1 MNICIDAFGNLNE
14 DTGGKNY
21 LVNLIKNLQDIDKVN
36 FYFIFINQLDADLF
50 QIYNKNFSLI
60 SLSNKR
66 VNFYKK
72 IFIKQFII
80 PKLVKKLKIDRV
92 YFPDNFGCIFYKT
105 NYLLFI
111 QNLIIFYKTREIRGL
126 KKYYRIFL
134 MKLSTKKA
142 KSIIVPSLISK
153 ELLIQKFKIIPEK
166 IKVIYHGID
175 ENYFSSNF
183 NEDFEKQVIKKFNLN
198 RKYILYVS
206 ALWEYKNHSVLIYAF
221 EKLMK
226 EENLNLDLVLV
237 GKGAITN
244 RKYLDYLYELPKK
257 LNIKNNVIFTGDVDK
272 EHLKYIYKNAE
283 VFVMP
288 SMCESFGFPVVEAM
302 ASRIPVIS
310 SSSFALKE
318 IVDDAGILID
328 ASNYEDIY
336 NALKKVIFD
345 SELRDELIYRG
356 KQRVKLFSWRKCASE
371 TLSALLRL

>member
-1 MNICIDAFGNLNE
+1 MNIGIDAVGNLSE

-21 LVNLIKNLQDIDKVN
+21 LINLIKNLQDIDKTN

-50 QIYNKNFSLI
+50 QIYNKNFNLI
-60 SLSNKR
+60 PVSDKR
-66 VNFYKK
+66 LNFLKK

-92 YFPDNFGCIFYKT
+92 YFPDNFGCIFFKIS
-105 NYLLFI
+105 YLLFI

-198 RKYILYVS
+198 KKYILYVS
-206 ALWEYKNHSVLIYAF
+206 ALWEYKNHPVLIYAF

-226 EENLNLDLVLV
+226 EDNLNLDLVLV

-244 RKYLDYLYELPKK
+244 RKYLDYLYELPEK

-272 EHLKYIYKNAE
+272 EYLKYIYKNAE

-302 ASRIPVIS
+302 ASGIPVIS
-310 SSSFALKE
+310 SDAFALKE
-318 IVDDAGILID
+318 VVGDAGLLID
-328 ASNYEDIY
+328 ASDYKNIY
-336 NALKKVIFD
+336 KALKKVIFD
-345 SELRDELIYRG
+345 SKLRNELIYRG
-356 KQRVKLFSWRKCASE
+356 KQRVKSFSWGKCASE